1 MPKKVWL
8 LVIGMFVNVMGNSF
22 LWPLNTIYMHDYL
35 GKSLSVAGLVL
46 MANAGAGVVG
56 NLLGGY
62 LFDRFGGYRSIIG
75 GILISMLALVGLV
88 FRHDWYPYVTFLT
101 LLGFGGGI
109 VFPSIYAMV
118 GTVWPEGGR
127 KAFNSIYL
135 AQNVG
140 VAIGPALAGFVAVAS
155 IDYIFSANLLFY
167 VLFFLIAFFG
177 YKNLEIAPDRHTN
190 VIREKKKIKQK
201 APFYALLIV
210 TSGYLLTWLIYSQW
224 STTISTHALS
234 LGVTLTEYSLL
245 WTLNGLLIV
254 AGQPLINPIIRRLEH
269 KLKAQII
276 IGIVI
281 FLISFIV
288 VSYAGSFKMFVV
300 SMIIVTFG
308 EMFAWPAIPTLAS
321 KLAPKG
327 RDGFYQGIVNS
338 AATIGRM
345 IGPFAGGVLVDVYGM
360 QVMLFIL
367 TALVSIAI
375 IPTLLYDRPLKKA
388 GYKPENHS

>member
-8 LVIGMFVNVMGNSF
+8 LVIGMFINVMGNSF

-75 GILISMLALVGLV
+75 GILISIIALVGLV

-101 LLGFGGGI
+101 LLGFSGGI
-109 VFPSIYAMV
+109 VFPSMYAMV
-118 GTVWPEGGR
+118 GTIWPEGGR

-155 IDYIFSANLLFY
+155 IDYIFSANLFFY
-167 VLFFLIAFFG
+167 VLFFFIAFLG
-177 YKNLEIAPDRHTN
+177 YKKLEIAPDRHTN
-190 VIREKKKIKQK
+190 VIREKKKIKHK

-234 LGVTLTEYSLL
+234 LGVTLPEYSFL

-254 AGQPLINPIIRRLEH
+254 FGQPLINPIIKRLEH
-269 KLKAQII
+269 KLKEQII

-345 IGPFAGGVLVDVYGM
+345 IGPFAGGVLVDLYGM

-367 TALVSIAI
+367 TALVSVAI

-388 GYKPENHS
+388 GYEPENHS